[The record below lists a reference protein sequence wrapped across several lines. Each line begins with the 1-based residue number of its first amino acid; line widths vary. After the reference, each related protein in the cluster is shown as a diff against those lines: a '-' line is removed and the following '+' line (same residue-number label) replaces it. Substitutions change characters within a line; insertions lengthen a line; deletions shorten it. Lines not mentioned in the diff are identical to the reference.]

1 MTVCSRCRR
10 RNQQGNVFCAFCGSP
25 LQPEAGASSGLRTA
39 EHSRSA
45 LSPGADTAEP
55 SLPVQLAAV
64 VAVCALFSL
73 IFGRVLGLPAQAI
86 KAILPVGTCT
96 NEVPGTFGM
105 YICSMKVGLV
115 TVAGP
120 ILVMVIIFLL
130 RKPLSASIP
139 RVNRRLPAQWHFV
152 LPPLIATMAFTMSWA
167 GYHVQTW
174 NTMGIVP
181 HNVFPAAIG
190 LFTYG
195 MARFGPEFGRA
206 LESVFQSRDRAPRFL
221 RYVLVVAIP
230 LGVSLVITYQERVSD
245 EAVKEQFV
253 VLVGL
258 AMAYLLLAP
267 RPQPVPVRAGVDA
280 RHGGVEGR
288 LACWLLHGVAVG
300 AVARVALGL
309 LSPELA
315 LAHDCSSEADC
326 QQTSGYNAA
335 TSVGGGTIGAG
346 AGLLGVQIASGGGL
360 AGDIAAKTSTSPTGG
375 GPTVVDLDGKPLPL
389 WSPDSSP
396 GENGQAGK
404 PGDILVEGNWEDPDY
419 AEERMRQLRE
429 REKER
434 NTFWD
439 DVQDKSQQWLQNRH
453 QQLEAE
459 ASAERKVRQD
469 ATDTVERIKQIA
481 RRHGYDDILERAD
494 GVAVNPDGS
503 INIDYVNRL
512 KYTLTRRIGRDVAA
526 PAGKPTTADWVSD
539 GLSMT
544 AKEVFTGT
552 DADGNT
558 SYKSMLLRGL
568 VGAAT
573 AGGSE
578 YVYTPTDALYR
589 MKDGVD
595 RGESGVTLFGKA
607 VGGAIVDE
615 LIGRAVGGALNK
627 GITYVAKKFPGLT
640 KTVSEY
646 ADDIYKRLNKP
657 IGGAKP
663 SALSSQLA
671 AKKAAL
677 EAALD
682 SGDDDAV
689 RALYKNG
696 GMDDLARLESGGH
709 IAPDQ
714 AQKLNRVLTRTTDEA
729 VDSATKRTVTQF
741 KDETGVKVD
750 ELLVGDSGSS
760 SRSLGP
766 RSVRT
771 DADRTLVSKFN
782 QTDLQ
787 NYANRNNVSV
797 DQAYDDLSRKFT
809 GMQQSNIDEAL
820 PKGLSAADVDCKCY
834 DRIGAGAGQSDCYPE
849 GFTNARQAQGR
860 TTVYQADADGNLAR
874 SYQTS
879 GQATVDQNQLM
890 KAQFGGE
897 MSPDPT
903 IIGSDEL
910 PKLLESQKASV
921 ASHSD
926 AKSVAKAVTRA
937 DYVAG
942 RAGQPLDPD
951 VVDIASRI
959 AGNPQGQQSILQSHG
974 YTEEGFV
981 NRARSMLLGY
991 KPQL

>member
-1 MTVCSRCRR
+1 M
-10 RNQQGNVFCAFCGSP
+10 
-25 LQPEAGASSGLRTA
+25 
-39 EHSRSA
+39 
-45 LSPGADTAEP
+45 
-55 SLPVQLAAV
+55 AAV
-64 VAVCALFSL
+64 AAACALFSL

-86 KAILPVGTCT
+86 KAMLPAGTCT
-96 NEVPGTFGM
+96 NEVPGTLGM
-105 YICSMKVGLV
+105 YLCSMKVGLM

-130 RKPLSASIP
+130 RKPLSATIP

-152 LPPLIATMAFTMSWA
+152 LPPLIATMAFAMSWA

-174 NTMGIVP
+174 NTVGIVP
-181 HNVFPAAIG
+181 HSVFPAAIG

-195 MARFGPEFGRA
+195 MARFGPELGRT
-206 LESVFQSRDRAPRFL
+206 LESFFRSRDRVPRFL
-221 RYVLVVAIP
+221 RYVLVIAIP
-230 LGVSLVITYQERVSD
+230 LAVSLVITYQERVSN

-267 RPQPVPVRAGVDA
+267 RPRSEPVQAGVDA
-280 RHGGVEGR
+280 RHVGAEGR
-288 LACWLLHGVAVG
+288 LACWLPCGVAVG
-300 AVARVALGL
+300 AVVKLVL
-309 LSPELA
+309 ELVSPELA

-346 AGLLGVQIASGGGL
+346 AGLLGVQIASGAGP
-360 AGDIAAKTSTSPTGG
+360 AGDSSAKTSTGPPGG
-375 GPTVVDLDGKPLPL
+375 GPTVVGLDGKPLTS
-389 WSPDSSP
+389 WSADSPP
-396 GENGQAGK
+396 GDNGGVGK
-404 PGDILVEGNWEDPDY
+404 PGDVLVEGNWEDPEY

-429 REKER
+429 REKEL

-439 DVQDKSQQWLQNRH
+439 DVQDKSQQWLSDRH

-459 ASAERKVRQD
+459 AAAERKVRQD
-469 ATDTVERIKQIA
+469 AADSLERIRQIA
-481 RRHGYDDILERAD
+481 RRHGYDDILERAE

-503 INIDYVNRL
+503 INVDYVNRL
-512 KYTLTRRIGRDVAA
+512 KDTLKRRIGRDIAA
-526 PAGKPTTADWVSD
+526 PAGRPTTADWVAD
-539 GLSMT
+539 GFSMT

-573 AGGSE
+573 GGGSE

-607 VGGAIVDE
+607 AAGAIVDE

-627 GITYVAKKFPGLT
+627 GIGYVAKKFPGLT

-657 IGGAKP
+657 IGGANP
-663 SALSSQLA
+663 AALSSQLA

-677 EAALD
+677 AAALD

-689 RALYKNG
+689 RALYKGG

-709 IAPDQ
+709 ITPDQ
-714 AQKLNRVLTRTTDEA
+714 AQKLNRVLTRTTDDA
-729 VDSATKRTVTQF
+729 VDSATKRTLTQF
-741 KDETGVKVD
+741 RDETGVKVD

-797 DQAYDDLSRKFT
+797 DQAYDDLSRKYT

-820 PKGLSAADVDCKCY
+820 PKGLNASDVDCKCY

-903 IIGSDEL
+903 RIGADEL
-910 PKLLESQKASV
+910 PKLLDNQRASI
-921 ASHSD
+921 ANHSD
-926 AKSVAKAVTRA
+926 AKSVAKAVGRA

-942 RAGQPLDPD
+942 RVGQPLDPD
-951 VVDIASRI
+951 VTNIAKQI
-959 AGNPQGQQSILQSHG
+959 TGNPQGQQGILQNNG
-974 YTEEGFV
+974 FTEEQFV
-981 NRARSMLLGY
+981 NRARSMLTNY
-991 KPQL
+991 KPRL

>member
-1 MTVCSRCRR
+1 MAVCSKCGG
-10 RNQQGNVFCAFCGSP
+10 RNQQGNVFCAFCGASLP
-25 LQPEAGASSGLRTA
+25 ADPGASSGRTA
-39 EHSRSA
+39 EHPRNI
-45 LSPGADTAEP
+45 LSPGADSAGP
-55 SLPVQLAAV
+55 SLLVQIAAV
-64 VAVCALFSL
+64 VGFCALVSL
-73 IFGRVLGLPAQAI
+73 IFGRMLGLPAQAI
-86 KAILPVGTCT
+86 KAILPTGTCT
-96 NEVPGTFGM
+96 NEIPGTVGM
-105 YICSMKVGLV
+105 YLCSMKVGIMSVL
-115 TVAGP
+115 GP
-120 ILVMVIIFLL
+120 VLVMFVLFLF
-130 RKPLSASIP
+130 RKPLSAAVPKVNKRIP
-139 RVNRRLPAQWHFV
+139 ERWQFVVPAMV
-152 LPPLIATMAFTMSWA
+152 ATIVFTMSWA
-167 GYHVQTW
+167 GYHVETW
-174 NTMGIVP
+174 NKTGIVP
-181 HNVFPAAIG
+181 HSIFPAAIG
-190 LFTYG
+190 LFTYSV
-195 MARFGPEFGRA
+195 ARFGPELGRA
-206 LESVFQSRDRAPRFL
+206 LKSFFQSRDRIPRFL

-230 LGVSLVITYQERVSD
+230 LTIALVITYEERVSN
-245 EAVKEQFV
+245 EALKEQFV

-258 AMAYLLLAP
+258 SMAYLLMTP
-267 RPQPVPVRAGVDA
+267 RPNATPALAGASVVGG
-280 RHGGVEGR
+280 HGGVGR
-288 LACWLLHGVAVG
+288 IAGTLYLIPVGVIIRLV
-300 AVARVALGL
+300 LEFF
-309 LSPELA
+309 SPELA

-326 QQTSGYNAA
+326 QQTPGYNAA
-335 TSVGGGTIGAG
+335 TSVGGGAIGAG
-346 AGLLGVQIASGGGL
+346 AGLLGVQIAGGAAPA
-360 AGDIAAKTSTSPTGG
+360 AGGVTIDADGSPGG
-375 GPTVVDLDGKPLPL
+375 GPTVIGLDGKPLPR
-389 WSPDSSP
+389 WTPDSSP
-396 GENGQAGK
+396 GENGQTGK
-404 PGDILVEGNWEDPDY
+404 PGYILVEGNWEDPDY

-429 REKER
+429 RDKER
-434 NTFWD
+434 NTFWN
-439 DVQDKSQQWLQNRH
+439 DVQDKSQQWLQDRH

-459 ASAERKVRQD
+459 AAAERKVRQD
-469 ATDTVERIKQIA
+469 AADSLERIKQIA

-503 INIDYVNRL
+503 INVDYVNRL
-512 KYTLTRRIGRDVAA
+512 KDTLKHRIGRDIAA

-558 SYKSMLLRGL
+558 SYKAMLLRGL

-607 VGGAIVDE
+607 AGGAIVDE

-627 GITYVAKKFPGLT
+627 GISYVAKKFPGLT

-689 RALYKNG
+689 RALYKGG

-709 IAPDQ
+709 ITPDQ
-714 AQKLNRVLTRTTDEA
+714 AQKLNRVLTRTTDDA
-729 VDSATKRTVTQF
+729 VDSATKRTLTQF

-782 QTDLQ
+782 QADLQ

-809 GMQQSNIDEAL
+809 GMQQNNIDEAL
-820 PKGLSAADVDCKCY
+820 PKGLSTADVDCKCY

-903 IIGSDEL
+903 RIGSDEL
-910 PKLLESQKASV
+910 PKLLDNQKASV

-926 AKSVAKAVTRA
+926 AKSVAKAVGRA

-942 RAGQPLDPD
+942 RVGQPLDPD
-951 VVDIASRI
+951 VTNIAKQITS
-959 AGNPQGQQSILQSHG
+959 NPQGQQGILQNNG
-974 YTEEGFV
+974 FTEEQFV
-981 NRARSMLLGY
+981 NRARGMLLGY